1 LGSAGSGRGRFAHLH
16 LHTQYSILD
25 GAIPIEAL
33 VEHCA
38 AAGMPA
44 AAITDHG
51 NMFGVVQFHE
61 ACRRRGVRPIL
72 GCEVY
77 VAQGSRFEKD
87 ASTGGFEGI
96 NHLILLAMNATG
108 YRNLIQLVSRGY
120 LEGFYYKPRIDW
132 ELLERYHEGLIAT
145 SGCLSGAIPRAIAD
159 GKRDRAWAL
168 VERYARL
175 FEDRF
180 YLELQR
186 HGIADQER
194 VNRELLGMHRDLGL
208 PVLATNDCHYLRKG
222 DAHAHEALLCV
233 QTGKT
238 LDDPSR
244 FRFDGEGFFVKTAE
258 EMLEVFH
265 DLPEAVLRTVEVA
278 ERCDFELPTGQA
290 LLPEFEV
297 PSGENA
303 GSYLARLAGEGLRE
317 RLGLDP
323 EAPFPE
329 RCRDYEQ
336 RLAYELDVLGRKGY
350 AGYFLIVWD
359 MIRFARSQGIPVG
372 PGRGSAAGSLAAY
385 ALKIVDIDPVEYRIP
400 FERFLNPERP
410 SMPDFDIDFCMN
422 RRAEVIRY
430 VEQKYNGPGEGGRRV
445 AGIVTFGTMQARAAV
460 RDCGRVLGLSF
471 AEVDRVAKLIPETLG
486 IRLEEALAQSHELRQ
501 VLESDPRY
509 QRMMELALGL
519 EGQIRNPGKHAAGIV
534 ISSRPLLETAPLYR
548 DPRTREVVTQL
559 DYRDAERVGLIK
571 FDLLGLRTLTVIHAT
586 VSRVRGRHR
595 PDFRI
600 EDTPLDDAETY
611 ALLRRGDTDGVFQL
625 SGSGMA
631 DLVVRLEPRHF
642 RDLIPAVALYR
653 PGTIQAGVID
663 DFVNRR
669 HGRTPVTYLLPE
681 LEDVLAETYGVIVY
695 QDQVLQIA
703 NRIAGYTLGE
713 GDLLRRA
720 MGKKIPAEM
729 EAQRARF
736 VQGAVDRGHPRDRS
750 EQLFDLI
757 YLFSGY
763 GFGKAHSVT
772 YALITHQTAYLKA
785 HYPAEFYAAAMSA
798 EWRETDKLDRYL
810 RDAAKRGIRMLG
822 PSVNESEAEFS
833 VTDDG
838 EGVRFGL
845 FGVKNVGEGAVGA
858 ILRAR
863 KEGGVFAGLHDFC
876 ARIDLHQV
884 NRRVIESLI
893 RCGAFDLSGT
903 VRAALLEALP
913 AALERG
919 QQRQRDLAVG
929 QGSLFDLPDAST
941 ASEPPLPATP
951 EWDRGTFL
959 AGEKEMLGFY
969 VSGHPLEDHVDV
981 LRRFT
986 GRSVDSLSDGDHG
999 KSVRLGGLLVGLAT
1013 QKTRRGDLMARA
1025 RFEDLT
1031 GALSVVIFPSV
1042 YERHAA
1048 TLRQGG
1054 AVFLDGVVQA
1064 ETQRVELR
1072 VDDVIPLAEIWSRA
1086 TRELRV
1092 HLTEAAAADE
1102 ARLLRLRE
1110 LLDLAP
1116 GGAGVCVSIELA
1128 EGGLAELSLRAHRVE
1143 VSEALVRGLERLF
1156 GPDALECRS

>member
-1 LGSAGSGRGRFAHLH
+1 MDTTGRGRFAHLH

-25 GAIPIEAL
+25 GAIPIEDL
-33 VEHCA
+33 VAHCA
-38 AAGMPA
+38 AAGMPSV
-44 AAITDHG
+44 AITDHG
-51 NMFGVVQFHE
+51 NMFGAVQFHE
-61 ACRRRGVRPIL
+61 ACRKRGVRPII

-96 NHLILLAMNATG
+96 NHLILLAMNAQG
-108 YRNLIQLVSRGY
+108 YRNLVQLVSRGY

-132 ELLERYHEGLIAT
+132 ELLEQYHEGLLAT
-145 SGCLSGAIPRAIAD
+145 SGCLSGAIPRAIAE
-159 GKRDRAWAL
+159 GRQERAWEL
-168 VERYARL
+168 VERYSRL
-175 FEDRF
+175 FRDRF

-186 HGIADQER
+186 HGIPDQER
-194 VNRELLGMHRDLGL
+194 VNRELLAMHRDLRL
-208 PVLATNDCHYLRKG
+208 PLLATNDCHYLHKG

-238 LDDPSR
+238 LEDPSR

-265 DLPEAVLRTVEVA
+265 DLPEAVTNSVEIA
-278 ERCDFELPTGQA
+278 ERCDFELETGNAQ
-290 LLPEFEV
+290 LPDFEV
-297 PSGENA
+297 PA
-303 GSYLARLAGEGLRE
+303 GHSAASYLALLAGQGLRE
-317 RLGLDP
+317 RLALEPD
-323 EAPFPE
+323 APLRE
-329 RCRDYEQ
+329 RDREYGQ
-336 RLAYELDVLGRKGY
+336 RLAYELDVLERKGY
-350 AGYFLIVWD
+350 SAYFLIVWD

-372 PGRGSAAGSLAAY
+372 PGRGSAAGSLAGY
-385 ALKIVDIDPVEYRIP
+385 ALRIVDIDPVAYSIP

-422 RRAEVIRY
+422 RRGEVIRY
-430 VEQKYNGPGEGGRRV
+430 VEQKYNGPGEEGRRV

-486 IRLEEALAQSHELRQ
+486 IRLEEALSQSHELRQ
-501 VLESDPRY
+501 MIESDARY

-548 DPRTREVVTQL
+548 DPRTREVVTQY

-571 FDLLGLRTLTVIHAT
+571 FDVLGLRTLTVIHTA
-586 VSRVRGRHR
+586 VKRVRESHD
-595 PDFRI
+595 PAFRI
-600 EDTPLDDAETY
+600 EDVPLDDPETY

-625 SGSGMA
+625 SGSGMS

-653 PGTIQAGVID
+653 PGTIQAGVLD

-669 HGRTPVTYLLPE
+669 HGRTKVSYLLPE
-681 LEDVLAETYGVIVY
+681 LEQVLSETYGVMVY

-720 MGKKIPAEM
+720 MGKKNPVEM
-729 EAQRARF
+729 EAQRVRF
-736 VQGAVDRGHPRDRS
+736 VEGAVQGGHPRDKA

-757 YLFSGY
+757 YQFSGY
-763 GFGKAHSVT
+763 GFGKAHSAA

-785 HYPAEFYAAAMSA
+785 HFAAEFYAAAMTA
-798 EWRETDKLDRYL
+798 EWRDGDKLDRYL
-810 RDAAKRGIRMLG
+810 KDAGKRGIRMLG
-822 PSVNESEAEFS
+822 PTVNESDAEFS
-833 VTDDG
+833 VTPG
-838 EGVRFGL
+838 GAGVRFGL
-845 FGVKNVGEGAVGA
+845 NGVKNVGEGAVAA
-858 ILRAR
+858 ILEAR
-863 KEGGVFAGLHDFC
+863 RSGGPFRGLFDFC
-876 ARIDLHQV
+876 ARTDLHQV

-893 RCGAFDLSGT
+893 RCGAFDF
-903 VRAALLEALP
+903 VPAPRAALMDGLP
-913 AALERG
+913 RALERG
-919 QQRQRDLAVG
+919 QQTQRDLEAG
-929 QGSLFDLPDAST
+929 QGSLLEELGGAS
-941 ASEPPLPATP
+941 AEPGLPALP
-951 EWDRGTFL
+951 EWERSEFL
-959 AGEKEMLGFY
+959 AGEKEILGFY
-969 VSGHPLEDHVDV
+969 VSGHPLEDHVAV

-986 GRSVDSLSDGDHG
+986 GRSVESLSDADHG
-999 KSVRLGGLLVGLAT
+999 RSVRLGGLLLGLTT

-1031 GALSVVIFPSV
+1031 GALSVIIFPSV
-1042 YERHAA
+1042 YERHTAA
-1048 TLRQGG
+1048 LRQGG
-1054 AVFLDGVVQA
+1054 PLFLEGTVQA

-1072 VDDVIPLAEIWSRA
+1072 VDDVIPLGEIWRRA
-1086 TRELRV
+1086 VRELRV
-1092 HLTEAAAADE
+1092 RLSAAEADA

-1116 GGAGVCVSIELA
+1116 GAAAVSLCIELP
-1128 EGGLAELSLRAHRVE
+1128 EGASAELALRAHRVE
-1143 VSEALVRGLERLF
+1143 VSERLAADIERLF
-1156 GPDALECRS
+1156 GKAVECRV